1 MLLLGLRLDEELKL
15 EFESN
20 HVNELT
26 FVENVVNFMEAI
38 KTKKFEAILID
49 ERNSKEDALLNL
61 ITKITEFQK
70 RVVIIILG
78 ETSNLR
84 IIAGSIKAGA
94 YDYVLKPESPENVV
108 KIVEKS
114 VKDYKILAERVDK
127 TKSTGEKLIGRS
139 KPMIDLYKIIGK
151 VANNSVPVLVIGER
165 GTGKTSVAKAIHQ
178 FSNVHDKPI
187 ISVNCNSYRSGLLE
201 RKLFGYEKGSFE
213 GAVFSQFGE
222 LEKAEGGILHLAN
235 IESLSLDMQSKIL
248 FLLEENK
255 FFRLGGAEPI
265 NAFIRII
272 ATTSVNLEELIEKG
286 QFIDELYRKL
296 KVVEINIPTLRERK
310 EDIPFIIDHYIAE
323 CNQEMNKNIRGI
335 SKLALK
341 KIMRYNWPGNVN
353 ELKNSVTHA
362 VAMCRG
368 VSILVEDLPPNVI
381 REKSLNFKEEVRN
394 LSFESLVKS
403 EISQL
408 KMESKKSDY
417 YFEIISK
424 MEKELIRQVLE
435 MTNGKKVDTAEIL
448 GITRNTLRAKMNSYD
463 LE

>member
-49 ERNSKEDALLNL
+49 EKNSKEDALLNL

-178 FSNVHDKPI
+178 FSNVYDKPI

-353 ELKNSVTHA
+353 ELKNAVKHA

-394 LSFESLVKS
+394 LSFESLIKS